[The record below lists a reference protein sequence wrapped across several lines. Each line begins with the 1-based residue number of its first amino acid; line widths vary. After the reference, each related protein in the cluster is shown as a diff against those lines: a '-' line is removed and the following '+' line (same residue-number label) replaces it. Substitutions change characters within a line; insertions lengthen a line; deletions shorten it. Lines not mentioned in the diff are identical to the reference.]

1 MARYPTRKPSK
12 QMHQALRPLVEL
24 RQSSEYL
31 AGGNEMADEAHHVAF
46 AAEVALHTMGGKHKV
61 PRQYRRQLYEAVQAQ
76 TAALLNA
83 EVEVDYA
90 G

>member
-24 RQSSEYL
+24 RQSSEYF
-31 AGGNEMADEAHHVAF
+31 AGGNAMADEAHHVAF
-46 AAEVALHTMGGKHKV
+46 AAEVALHAMAGKHKV
-61 PRQYRRQLYEAVQAQ
+61 PREYRRQLYEAVQAQ
-76 TAALLNA
+76 AGELMNV
-83 EVEVDYA
+83 EVETDYA